1 MLGFISES
9 VKNKLLT
16 GPENKNLI
24 VKLDR
29 NNFKFKKN
37 LMQRRNNKA
46 SFLVAY
52 HRQCWKIVVLTVL
65 KDAVSARPWRGRH

>member
-65 KDAVSARPWRGRH
+65 KGAVSARPCRGRH

>member
-9 VKNKLLT
+9 VKIKLLT

-24 VKLDR
+24 VKLDT

-37 LMQRRNNKA
+37 LMQIRNNKA
-46 SFLVAY
+46 SFLMAY
-52 HRQCWKIVVLTVL
+52 HRQC
-65 KDAVSARPWRGRH
+65 